1 MIDWHALHQHAP
13 AHDAPPI
20 AQGYDISFNPDF
32 SSIIVVDGTPLVL
45 TQYEAPVPAQLYIT
59 VMDQDKTTGQLTPKA
74 WYPTDWSAPELGGLW
89 VPCAGSLTPWNTHAG
104 GEEYEPD
111 GMSRGAAMMMKWL
124 CV

>member
-1 MIDWHALHQHAP
+1 MHP
-13 AHDAPPI
+13 
-20 AQGYDISFNPDF
+20 GYDISFNPDF
-32 SSIIVVDGTPLVL
+32 SSIIVVNNTVLVL

-74 WYPTDWSAPELGGLW
+74 WYPTDWSAPDLAGLW

-111 GMSRGAAMMMKWL
+111 GVLHGGAFCKGIDLA
-124 CV
+124 VTQHTA